1 MLVDELRELTS
12 NSKQY
17 QEEYE
22 RIVEKL
28 KEVAEN
34 GLNEMK
40 IQVILCLLPFWYAVF
55 INLSTIAPLN
65 VCMLSYNSL
74 FIILHAISQHSL
86 FDICSKRPWLPIIIK
101 SVSLW
106 VNDNTAI
113 LGLRIVPSSS
123 LLLLILSP
131 KYDL

>member
-28 KEVAEN
+28 KEIAAG

-40 IQVILCLLPFWYAVF
+40 LMGGISNAVKDRLKREG
-55 INLSTIAPLN
+55 LSITHKCELAYGQP
-65 VCMLSYNSL
+65 
-74 FIILHAISQHSL
+74 
-86 FDICSKRPWLPIIIK
+86 IC
-101 SVSLW
+101 
-106 VNDNTAI
+106 
-113 LGLRIVPSSS
+113 
-123 LLLLILSP
+123 
-131 KYDL
+131 YDLIEW